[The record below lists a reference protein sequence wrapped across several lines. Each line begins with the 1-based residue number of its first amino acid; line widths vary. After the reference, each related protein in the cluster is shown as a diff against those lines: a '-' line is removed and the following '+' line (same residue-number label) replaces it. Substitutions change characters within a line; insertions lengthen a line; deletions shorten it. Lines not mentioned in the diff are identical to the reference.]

1 MRLNLDPYCKIL
13 TTCTNSTDGAADT
26 LHMCNEAVINDMHEA
41 GFGNISSM
49 GSTRILLTYIRLHI
63 LKKETLL
70 VITINL
76 YSKKW
81 LTLWSFQIVGFI
93 CKIWY
98 ERQKSVI
105 YHTEMCFDSFFK
117 LMVWICFSGR
127 SGPLLRVL
135 GQEVWKGI
143 SWSGVRV
150 ETTVVFL
157 NVPAPL
163 NGKSRGWS
171 GMFLSSSWYH
181 PS

>member
-26 LHMCNEAVINDMHEA
+26 TLHYIFAMKPLLMTCMKLISVTSALWEAPEYFKI
-41 GFGNISSM
+41 
-49 GSTRILLTYIRLHI
+49 TYPQ
-63 LKKETLL
+63 KETLL
-70 VITINL
+70 VIGINL
-76 YSKKW
+76 YSKK
-81 LTLWSFQIVGFI
+81 LLPLWSFQIFGFI

-98 ERQKSVI
+98 EIQKSVI

-127 SGPLLRVL
+127 SAPLLRVL
-135 GQEVWKGI
+135 RQEVWKGI

-157 NVPAPL
+157 NVPPPL